1 MDRLRSAKPPAGR
14 YEFSKVVVDEKTFSV
29 LAVSHAPP
37 TGAPR
42 EGTARPSRTGDATID
57 AFNEMTPEVYLFP
70 NSPHHVARCTGADID
85 FFTKYYARDTKD
97 DTWPTG
103 ERCFQCPE
111 CNESVTNVSL
121 SVMAVEWHLKCLPST
136 TMRIGS
142 QRMPRLHHPKCY
154 RRFLNRCTNEWGAD
168 SSWDPCP
175 ERIVISFE
183 ALPEVAVPT
192 VIQQWNAVAK
202 AIDNYDVGLI
212 KYIHRQCHVTSD
224 DFHPIRP
231 RLVQLKP
238 SVEIPRDYDDG
249 GGDVV
254 DLRRLGDRAAKFKQF
269 GEALE
274 HYDRALEASR
284 VDAHL
289 TYHRRSQVH
298 QLANRLDDALR
309 DAELCTTLKPDW
321 VKGYQR
327 KAECLLAIGGRDKET
342 IIVMAIAC
350 DLDTRDEKSAR
361 LLARALD
368 LNEVNSNPHYLAA
381 AIATHR
387 YAHLDAFLRLVVDRL
402 QSFLTEVPRER
413 AAHDHDEWIVI
424 DEDTGAHVPMR
435 LARRQLYFIVMLCD
449 EVVDA
454 LRASAC
460 ESARRRAEW
469 FADFRRSY
477 VPMMKRLHEVMS
489 STEWDRRRN
498 GLPLEIF
505 RRITLVPAVTRV
517 TRRCAEA
524 KEKQGN
530 PKKKRQKKKRKGDDE
545 EESERRPETAKTY
558 DEFVQLAD
566 EEQRRKDKAS
576 IEAKIEEQ
584 MRKIQS
590 LPPAFESNP
599 LRQYGLS
606 DDYMAQ
612 LKRHLSQDRVSPLY

>member
-1 MDRLRSAKPPAGR
+1 
-14 YEFSKVVVDEKTFSV
+14 
-29 LAVSHAPP
+29 
-37 TGAPR
+37 
-42 EGTARPSRTGDATID
+42 
-57 AFNEMTPEVYLFP
+57 
-70 NSPHHVARCTGADID
+70 
-85 FFTKYYARDTKD
+85 
-97 DTWPTG
+97 
-103 ERCFQCPE
+103 
-111 CNESVTNVSL
+111 
-121 SVMAVEWHLKCLPST
+121 
-136 TMRIGS
+136 MRIGS
-142 QRMPRLHHPKCY
+142 RRMPRLHHPKCY

-469 FADFRRSY
+469 FADFRRFY

-566 EEQRRKDKAS
+566 EEQRRKDKAL

-606 DDYMAQ
+606 DDYRYMAQ